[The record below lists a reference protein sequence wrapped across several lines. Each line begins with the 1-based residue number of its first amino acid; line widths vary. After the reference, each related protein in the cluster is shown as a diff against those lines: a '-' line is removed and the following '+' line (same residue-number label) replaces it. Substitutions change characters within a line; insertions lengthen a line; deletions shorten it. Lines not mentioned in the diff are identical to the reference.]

1 MGKNI
6 KSKRKGINNRS
17 RTRRQQGGT
26 VFNPDS
32 SSYLN
37 IASSADTKGGIFTST
52 APFASLSGIPA
63 SLTGTS
69 ANATTATATSTP
81 AAATISGNPGYL
93 HIGTTATGNN
103 PTLDNKH
110 GYLTTTISGN
120 PGYLHIGTTATGNNP
135 TLDNKH
141 GYLTTTTG
149 NNTTATTSTLGTG
162 NSTETNVTPQAP
174 LVLAKIAI
182 NIELFDGIKLN
193 PFTIGCF
200 RNFKQYGSPHTEL
213 IFNDV
218 LSKSSVNEISRF
230 ADCFQN
236 VELLDLRN
244 TKITKL
250 PMNFSKLISLKYLLL
265 PENIISNNFYD
276 LAVKVQTLRYIEVPG
291 FFEKEKT
298 RIEKKII
305 KTKMNTNEELEL
317 TQEQKLTDKELDKTL
332 TEITTLE
339 EKIKVYTG
347 EAIDID
353 NILYLFNKD
362 DKEKLKKIKRPL
374 AIYNEDKLKKDV
386 IRILS
391 NKKTELKI
399 KNFRIP
405 PDDSDSPVQESV
417 DSGII
422 FEAPSLLEQFRE
434 DPVKK
439 QDIQIAKILAK
450 NLAKSESESEVLP
463 NMNNILYFPP
473 SWPENYEPSL
483 IVSSEKE
490 SIYAEQDA

>member
-17 RTRRQQGGT
+17 RTRRQRGGGVTGVVTNTLSTLPGHDRLFKQLKYIQGDG
-26 VFNPDS
+26 
-32 SSYLN
+32 
-37 IASSADTKGGIFTST
+37 ITKVALE
-52 APFASLSGIPA
+52 APVKVA
-63 SLTGTS
+63 
-69 ANATTATATSTP
+69 ATAVAPTAAEVEPTGV
-81 AAATISGNPGYL
+81 AAATEVQVS
-93 HIGTTATGNN
+93 
-103 PTLDNKH
+103 
-110 GYLTTTISGN
+110 
-120 PGYLHIGTTATGNNP
+120 
-135 TLDNKH
+135 
-141 GYLTTTTG
+141 
-149 NNTTATTSTLGTG
+149 
-162 NSTETNVTPQAP
+162 P

-182 NIELFDGIKLN
+182 NIELFENDGIKLK

-213 IFNDV
+213 IFSKG
-218 LSKSSVNEISRF
+218 LSKLHVNEISRF

-244 TKITKL
+244 TEITKL
-250 PMNFSKLISLKYLLL
+250 PMNFSKLISLKCLLL
-265 PENIISNNFYD
+265 PKTIISNNFYD

-291 FFEKEKT
+291 IFEKEKT
-298 RIEKKII
+298 RIERKP
-305 KTKMNTNEELEL
+305 EL
-317 TQEQKLTDKELDKTL
+317 TQEQKNKIMAKEIEIETQEQTPEQIQEQKNENNNRKMAEGLSADILNETL
-332 TEITTLE
+332 TKITALE
-339 EKIKVYTG
+339 EKININTG

-353 NILYLFNKD
+353 SDILKLFNED
-362 DKEKLKKIKRPL
+362 EKITLKKIERPL
-374 AIYNEDKLKKDV
+374 AIYNEDKLKENV

-439 QDIQIAKILAK
+439 QDIQTEQDIKITQIVTGIIANTYSGKILC
-450 NLAKSESESEVLP
+450 
-463 NMNNILYFPP
+463 FPP
-473 SWPENYEPSL
+473 SWPEDYEPSL
-483 IVSSEKE
+483 IVSSEEE
-490 SIYAEQDA
+490 SIYDELKAE

>member
-17 RTRRQQGGT
+17 RTRRQRGGGVTGVVTNTLSTLPGHDRLFKQLKYIQGDG
-26 VFNPDS
+26 
-32 SSYLN
+32 
-37 IASSADTKGGIFTST
+37 ITKVALE
-52 APFASLSGIPA
+52 APVKVA
-63 SLTGTS
+63 
-69 ANATTATATSTP
+69 ATAVAPTAAEVEPTGV
-81 AAATISGNPGYL
+81 AAATEVQVS
-93 HIGTTATGNN
+93 
-103 PTLDNKH
+103 
-110 GYLTTTISGN
+110 
-120 PGYLHIGTTATGNNP
+120 
-135 TLDNKH
+135 
-141 GYLTTTTG
+141 
-149 NNTTATTSTLGTG
+149 
-162 NSTETNVTPQAP
+162 P

-182 NIELFDGIKLN
+182 NIELFENDGIKLK

-213 IFNDV
+213 IFSKG
-218 LSKSSVNEISRF
+218 LSKLHVNEISRF

-244 TKITKL
+244 TEITKL
-250 PMNFSKLISLKYLLL
+250 PMNFSKLISLKCLLL
-265 PENIISNNFYD
+265 PKTIISNNFYD

-291 FFEKEKT
+291 IFIKEKE
-298 RIEKKII
+298 RIERKP
-305 KTKMNTNEELEL
+305 EL
-317 TQEQKLTDKELDKTL
+317 TQEQKNKIMAKEIEIETQEQTPEQIQEQKNEIMAEGLADEELIKTL
-332 TEITTLE
+332 TKITALE
-339 EKIKVYTG
+339 EKININTG

-353 NILYLFNKD
+353 SDILKLFNED
-362 DKEKLKKIKRPL
+362 EKITLKKIERPL
-374 AIYNEDKLKKDV
+374 AIYNEDKLKENV

-439 QDIQIAKILAK
+439 QDIQTEQDIKITQIVTGIIANTYSGKILC
-450 NLAKSESESEVLP
+450 
-463 NMNNILYFPP
+463 FPP
-473 SWPENYEPSL
+473 SWPEDYEPSL
-483 IVSSEKE
+483 IVSSEEE
-490 SIYAEQDA
+490 SIYDELKAE

>member
-17 RTRRQQGGT
+17 RTRRQRGGGVTGVVTNTLSTLPGHDRLFKQLKYIQGDG
-26 VFNPDS
+26 
-32 SSYLN
+32 
-37 IASSADTKGGIFTST
+37 ITKVALE
-52 APFASLSGIPA
+52 APVKVA
-63 SLTGTS
+63 
-69 ANATTATATSTP
+69 ATAVAPTAAEVEPTGV
-81 AAATISGNPGYL
+81 AAATEVQVS
-93 HIGTTATGNN
+93 
-103 PTLDNKH
+103 
-110 GYLTTTISGN
+110 
-120 PGYLHIGTTATGNNP
+120 
-135 TLDNKH
+135 
-141 GYLTTTTG
+141 
-149 NNTTATTSTLGTG
+149 
-162 NSTETNVTPQAP
+162 P

-182 NIELFDGIKLN
+182 NIELFENDGIKLK

-213 IFNDV
+213 IFSKG
-218 LSKSSVNEISRF
+218 LSKLHVNEISRF

-244 TKITKL
+244 TEITKL
-250 PMNFSKLISLKYLLL
+250 PMNFSKLISLKCLLL
-265 PENIISNNFYD
+265 PKTIISNNFYD

-291 FFEKEKT
+291 IFEKEKT
-298 RIEKKII
+298 RIERKP
-305 KTKMNTNEELEL
+305 EL
-317 TQEQKLTDKELDKTL
+317 TQEQKNKIMAKEIEIETQEQTPEQIQEQKNEIMAEGLADEELIKTL
-332 TEITTLE
+332 TKITALE
-339 EKIKVYTG
+339 EKININTG

-353 NILYLFNKD
+353 SDILKLFNED
-362 DKEKLKKIKRPL
+362 EKITLKKIERPL
-374 AIYNEDKLKKDV
+374 AIYNEDKLKENV

-439 QDIQIAKILAK
+439 QDIQTEQDIKITQIVTGIIANTYSGKILC
-450 NLAKSESESEVLP
+450 
-463 NMNNILYFPP
+463 FPP
-473 SWPENYEPSL
+473 SWPEDYEPSL
-483 IVSSEKE
+483 IVSSEEE
-490 SIYAEQDA
+490 SIYDELKAE